1 MFSTMIRRSAATL
14 ILCAMTATAAHA
26 APRTYQ
32 IDPEHATIA
41 FLVDHIGF
49 AKVLGQFTKTSGSFE
64 FDEDTRTL
72 GEVSVKIEASEVFT
86 NDSARDRHVTGS
98 DFLDAGSN
106 PQITFT
112 ANGGTIEGDRTGK
125 VTGDLTI
132 RGVTKPITL
141 DVTWNKSGKY
151 PFGHGKH
158 TIGVSARGTVIRS
171 EFGMTY
177 ALGGIVGDEV
187 ELIIEV
193 EAIADN

>member
-1 MFSTMIRRSAATL
+1 MFRKIAAAL
-14 ILCAMTATAAHA
+14 MLCAFAATAAQA
-26 APRTYQ
+26 APRTYK
-32 IDPEHATIA
+32 IDPEHAAIA

-49 AKVLGQFTKTSGSFE
+49 AKVLGQFTETNGTFV

-72 GEVSVKIEASEVFT
+72 GDVSVTVEAKKVFT
-86 NDSARDRHVTGS
+86 NDDARDRHVTGS

-106 PQITFT
+106 PQITFK
-112 ANGGTIEGDRTGK
+112 ANGGTIKGDRTGT

-132 RGVTKPITL
+132 RGVTNPITL

-158 TIGVSARGTVIRS
+158 TIGVSARGSLLRS
-171 EFGMTY
+171 EYGMTY

-187 ELIIEV
+187 ELIIEI
-193 EAIADN
+193 EAIAQD